1 MTGIVP
7 FTKLYEISDNYCK
20 MCEGDQPFSALWLFS
35 SIKDVED
42 FFGSYYF
49 FRERPPTAGYMFGTH
64 VNLSWSNDRTS
75 YTPELCRI
83 TSSSWPQTTKV
94 VVSTIDTATKEYILG
109 YDMVIL
115 SQRLSEVPLSKLF
128 DFCMDDGG
136 DSSIEQEI
144 KSFLST
150 FSEKEGDK
158 NGQ

>member
-35 SIKDVED
+35 SIKDAED
-42 FFGSYYF
+42 FFGSYYN
-49 FRERPPTAGYMFGTH
+49 FRDFRPPTTGYMFGTH
-64 VNLSWSNDRTS
+64 VNLNWSYDRTI

-94 VVSTIDTATKEYILG
+94 VVSTIDTVTKEYILK
-109 YDMVIL
+109 YDTVIL
-115 SQRLSEVPLSKLF
+115 SNRLSEVPLSKLF

-158 NGQ
+158 NG